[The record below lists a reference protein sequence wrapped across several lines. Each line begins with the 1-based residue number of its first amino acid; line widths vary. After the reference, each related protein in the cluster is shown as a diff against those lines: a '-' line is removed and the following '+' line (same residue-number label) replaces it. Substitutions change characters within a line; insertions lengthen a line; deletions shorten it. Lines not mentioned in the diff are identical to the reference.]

1 LYCICVWTAGTLYS
15 SPIRKMCRNCK
26 CLEIIKS
33 IGMYNNYNIILIK
46 FVGLYSGRLYALT
59 RVVRMCVCVYKIWY
73 WRLPSHR
80 PGSRTHLIERGI
92 GPSAI
97 SYHLS
102 DGDGAT
108 HPSWIIF
115 IKHWQP
121 DRQPGSFRDNNN
133 TYVAY
138 SFFFLILSFFFFL
151 INS

>member
-1 LYCICVWTAGTLYS
+1 
-15 SPIRKMCRNCK
+15 M
-26 CLEIIKS
+26 
-33 IGMYNNYNIILIK
+33 
-46 FVGLYSGRLYALT
+46 
-59 RVVRMCVCVYKIWY
+59 YKIWY

-80 PGSRTHLIERGI
+80 PGSRTHLVARGI

-138 SFFFLILSFFFFL
+138 SFFFFNSISFFFFFL
-151 INS
+151 INSWTWLICSWASCPLWWLRRRCLCCCCSCWIRYFVCHLGVYNERGQRRRRLFN